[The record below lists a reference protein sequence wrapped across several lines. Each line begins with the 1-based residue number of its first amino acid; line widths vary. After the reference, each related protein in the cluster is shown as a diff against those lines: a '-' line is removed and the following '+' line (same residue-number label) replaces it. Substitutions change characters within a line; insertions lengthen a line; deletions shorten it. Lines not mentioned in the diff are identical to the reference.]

1 MGRHANGD
9 TPTGILFTKPEDPKF
24 RRAAGGRKTGKI
36 PRIAPSAD
44 TGFLPAQTTGSIPT
58 GNIPAA
64 STAVIPAQRREPA
77 MAGSVAAPAPRAA
90 VRVSMAPPIPRS
102 GPPMTGPRSA
112 PMEPPTVRVP
122 SSPSPSSPSSPS
134 SLSKVQLS
142 LPMWTKVCLV
152 LGAVLLVVGF
162 GGLAASYAV
171 GQHADPSSA
180 GSELI
185 RR

>member
-9 TPTGILFTKPEDPKF
+9 TPTGVLFTKPDDPKF

-44 TGFLPAQTTGSIPT
+44 TGFLPATAAAPSSDSTT
-58 GNIPAA
+58 
-64 STAVIPAQRREPA
+64 VIPAQRREPA
-77 MAGSVAAPAPRAA
+77 MAGTAPAPRAA
-90 VRVSMAPPIPRS
+90 VRVAMAPPMPRSAPPMPATPRS
-102 GPPMTGPRSA
+102 GPPRPMGPGPMQRPG

-122 SSPSPSSPSSPS
+122 SS
-134 SLSKVQLS
+134 LTKVQLS

-162 GGLAASYAV
+162 GGLAASYAM
-171 GQHADPSSA
+171 GQQADPSSA

-185 RR
+185 HR